1 MKQIFSYLSFGIMA
15 IMGGGT
21 SLFLVI
27 SLPVVIV
34 WKIYRKIRYGYMVTD

>member
-1 MKQIFSYLSFGIMA
+1 MNQIFSYIIFGVMA

-27 SLPVVIV
+27 SLPVVLI
-34 WKIYRKIRYGYMVTD
+34 WKMYRKIKYDYKVTD